1 LIIARGHGLIGG
13 DPSAIDPSAWNDE
26 GGTESRCYWVEDENG
41 EWQERCSD
49 FHTLGCKSDRQIR
62 DMTNAKDQM
71 MFLGLFYQGAA
82 VVAGGLGNVP
92 VATLFGGM
100 SVFFQGA
107 EMSIQYRLDRTERCS

>member
-1 LIIARGHGLIGG
+1 
-13 DPSAIDPSAWNDE
+13 
-26 GGTESRCYWVEDENG
+26 
-41 EWQERCSD
+41 
-49 FHTLGCKSDRQIR
+49 
-62 DMTNAKDQM
+62 MTNAKDQM

>member
-1 LIIARGHGLIGG
+1 
-13 DPSAIDPSAWNDE
+13 
-26 GGTESRCYWVEDENG
+26 
-41 EWQERCSD
+41 
-49 FHTLGCKSDRQIR
+49 
-62 DMTNAKDQM
+62 M